1 MHNWLPPQYSDIT
14 REELERDGLYAVLR
28 DRGVRPVVAHQR
40 IGARTP
46 TPSERRHLDLR
57 PSQPVL
63 TMTRS
68 AFDALGNPVEYGDHC
83 YRAQDYTIEVMIDQ
97 R

>member
-1 MHNWLPPQYSDIT
+1 M
-14 REELERDGLYAVLR
+14 A
-28 DRGVRPVVAHQR
+28 
-40 IGARTP
+40 
-46 TPSERRHLDLR
+46 ERRHLGLK

-68 AFDALGNPVEYGDHC
+68 AFDAAGSPVEYGDHC
-83 YRAQDYTIEVMIDQ
+83 YRAQDYSIELMIDK